1 MKTGNITEPDRQKE
15 PFKIRN
21 AINKIKKKGQNN
33 AEESECSHT
42 HSLSLSF
49 SLEAL

>member
-1 MKTGNITEPDRQKE
+1 MNRGNITEPDRQNE

-33 AEESECSHT
+33 AEESYCSHT
-42 HSLSLSF
+42 HYHSLTF